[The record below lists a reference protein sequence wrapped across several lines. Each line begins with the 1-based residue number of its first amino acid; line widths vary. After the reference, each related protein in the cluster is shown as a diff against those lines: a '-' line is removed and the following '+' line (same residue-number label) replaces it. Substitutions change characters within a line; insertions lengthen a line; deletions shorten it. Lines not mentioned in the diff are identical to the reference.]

1 MKTNPFPVY
10 QDGYCSQ
17 SKLSALKQSAA
28 FMIQFSRDANRR
40 TVPLTETSTSTPFSS

>member
-17 SKLSALKQSAA
+17 SNCLALKQSAA

>member
-10 QDGYCSQ
+10 QDGLLFTKQ
-17 SKLSALKQSAA
+17 LSALKQSAA